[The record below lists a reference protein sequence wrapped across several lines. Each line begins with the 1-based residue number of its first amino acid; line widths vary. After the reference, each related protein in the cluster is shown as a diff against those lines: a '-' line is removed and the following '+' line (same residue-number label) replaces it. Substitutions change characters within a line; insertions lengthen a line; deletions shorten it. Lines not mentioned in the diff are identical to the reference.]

1 MDESMG
7 MDDYSTP
14 GSSDD
19 KGLALER
26 GCVDEAETELPESS
40 AAIAR
45 MVGW

>member
-19 KGLALER
+19 KGLVLER
-26 GCVDEAETELPESS
+26 RCADEAETELTEPS